1 MYEPRGRDEGFLNLV
16 FESPNGDVLFMPDN
30 ICLRPKS
37 DLLFVCEDGD
47 YAGLESKNHLRILT
61 HDGRMADFARNISKE
76 FPRTEFAG
84 SVFSPDGK
92 TLFVNLQSAG
102 ATFAIWGDW
111 SKFRS

>member
-1 MYEPRGRDEGFLNLV
+1 MYEPTGRNEGRLHLV
-16 FESPNGDVLFMPDN
+16 FESPSKDLLYMPDN
-30 ICLRPKS
+30 ICLMPKS

-47 YAGLESKNHLRILT
+47 YPGEVSNNHIRILAPN
-61 HDGRMADFARNISKE
+61 GRMAAFSRNISKD

-102 ATFAIWGDW
+102 CTFAIWGDW

>member
-1 MYEPRGRDEGFLNLV
+1 MYEPDGRDRGTLHLL
-16 FESPNGDVLFMPDN
+16 FESPDREVLFMPDN
-30 ICLRPKS
+30 ICLQPKT

-47 YAGLESKNHLRILT
+47 YEGLESKNHLRILT
-61 HDGRMADFARNISKE
+61 PSGRMADFARNVSAE

-92 TLFVNLQSAG
+92 ILFVNLQGAG